1 MARLGFIGSGTITEA
16 ILRGLKTSPLSDW
29 PVVLSPRNA
38 AVAHRLA
45 ADLPGV
51 MVAASNQAV
60 IDAAEVVVLA
70 VRPQVAAEVISP
82 LRFAPER
89 PVISLIA
96 GLQIDQIAAWT
107 GAASICRAVPLPF
120 VETRQGVTPV
130 FPPAPEAMALFG
142 ALGQALAVENLADFD
157 VYAAGSALMGSY
169 FGLVETAESWMVG
182 QGLSRADTATYLR
195 ALFGSLGDT
204 LRQNPAD
211 LTSLR
216 IGHSTKGGLNERGHQ
231 VFEAEGGARA
241 LTAALDAILARI
253 AALRAGR

>member
-1 MARLGFIGSGTITEA
+1 
-16 ILRGLKTSPLSDW
+16 
-29 PVVLSPRNA
+29 
-38 AVAHRLA
+38 
-45 ADLPGV
+45 
-51 MVAASNQAV
+51 
-60 IDAAEVVVLA
+60 VLA
-70 VRPQVAAEVISP
+70 LRPQVAAEAIST
-82 LRFAPER
+82 LRFAPQK
-89 PVISLIA
+89 PIISLIA
-96 GLQIDQIAAWT
+96 GLQIEQLAAWT

-142 ALGQALAVENLADFD
+142 ALGQAIVVESLADFD

-169 FGLVETAESWMVG
+169 FGMVETAESWMVG
-182 QGLSRADTATYLR
+182 QGLPRVDAAVYLR

-211 LTSLR
+211 LTELR

-241 LTAALDAILARI
+241 LTAALDAILTRI
-253 AALRAGR
+253 ATLRAGT